1 MANPDMM
8 DPLAVPLAT
17 YARRKGELLQAG
29 HRGKWVLIHH
39 EDVAGIF
46 ESRQLGLAD
55 GYRRF
60 GNVPFLVREVHSQPR
75 PVAVR
80 AAAAAP

>member
-1 MANPDMM
+1 MM
-8 DPLAVPLAT
+8 DPLEVPLAT
-17 YARRKGELLQAG
+17 YARHKGELLEAG

-39 EDVAGIF
+39 EDVAGVF
-46 ESRQLGLAD
+46 ESRQQGLAN

-60 GNVPFLVREVHSQPR
+60 GNVPFLVREVQNQAL

-80 AAAAAP
+80 AARAP